1 MNTHYTQ
8 FTQYTPTDA
17 QPATLYWKSE
27 EGADWRVA
35 KEILLQDSKL
45 TGLLYNDTGRIELAS
60 KDLTGVIPTGK
71 SILIVDLT
79 TLLIEGDIQSH
90 YLIKGG
96 QLERLNLE
104 KIYEEKWEEIKDIR
118 TFKMSDGV
126 LIQSIGKWFHTD
138 PDSKQQ
144 IHAMVT
150 ANVIG
155 MYKVTAWKTMDNTYV
170 QLTPPLLLQV
180 FGAILENEARL
191 FEIGKLHYDMLHTS
205 QDPANYDPTSQWPTT
220 FSDL

>member
-1 MNTHYTQ
+1 MNYTQ
-8 FTQYTPTDA
+8 FAQYTPSDA
-17 QPATLYWKSE
+17 FPGTAYWVSK
-27 EGADWRVA
+27 EGADWRVI
-35 KEILLQDSKL
+35 KELIAQDQNL
-45 TGLLYNDTGRIELAS
+45 TGLVYDSTGKIESVGRNL
-60 KDLTGVIPTGK
+60 DGIIPTVK

-104 KIYEEKWEEIKDIR
+104 KIYKEKWEKIKEIR

-138 PDSKQQ
+138 LYSKQQ
-144 IHAMVT
+144 IQALVVT
-150 ANVIG
+150 NLIG
-155 MYKVTAWKTMDNTYV
+155 IYKTSAWKTLDNTYV
-170 QLTPPLLLQV
+170 QLTPMLLLQV
-180 FGAILENEARL
+180 FGAMLENESRL
-191 FEIGKLHYDMLHTS
+191 FDIGKLHYESLYTS
-205 QDPANYDPTSQWPTT
+205 SDPVNYDPASQWPTT

>member
-1 MNTHYTQ
+1 MNYTH
-8 FTQYTPTDA
+8 FTQYTPSDA
-17 QPATLYWKSE
+17 QPAIIYWISK
-27 EGADWRVA
+27 EGVDWRVV
-35 KEILLQDSKL
+35 KEMLSQNSKL
-45 TGLLYNDTGRIELAS
+45 TGLLYNGTGRIELAS
-60 KDLTGVIPTGK
+60 KDLTGAIPTGK
-71 SILIVDLT
+71 SVLIVDLE
-79 TLLIEGDIQSH
+79 TLLIEGDIQTN

-104 KIYEEKWEEIKDIR
+104 AIYAEKWEQIKEVR
-118 TFKMSDGV
+118 TFKMGDGV
-126 LIQSIGKWFHTD
+126 LLQSIGKWFHTD

-155 MYKVTAWKTMDNTYV
+155 MYKVTAWKTLDNTYV
-170 QLTPPLLLQV
+170 QLTPPLLLQA
-180 FGAILENEARL
+180 FGAMLENEARL

>member
-1 MNTHYTQ
+1 MNYTQ
-8 FTQYTPTDA
+8 FAQYTPSDVSPGTA
-17 QPATLYWKSE
+17 YWVSK
-27 EGADWRVA
+27 EGADWRVI
-35 KEILLQDSKL
+35 KELIAQDQNL
-45 TGLLYNDTGRIELAS
+45 TGLVYDSTGKIEFVGRNL
-60 KDLTGVIPTGK
+60 DGVIPTVK

-104 KIYEEKWEEIKDIR
+104 KIYKEKWEKIKEIR

-138 PDSKQQ
+138 LYSKQQ
-144 IHAMVT
+144 IQALVVT
-150 ANVIG
+150 NLIG
-155 MYKVTAWKTMDNTYV
+155 IYKTTAWKTLDNTYV
-170 QLTPPLLLQV
+170 QLTPMLLLQV
-180 FGAILENEARL
+180 FGAMLENESRL
-191 FEIGKLHYDMLHTS
+191 FDIGKLHYESLYTS
-205 QDPANYDPTSQWPTT
+205 SDPVNYDPASQWPTT

>member
-1 MNTHYTQ
+1 MNYTH
-8 FTQYTPTDA
+8 FTQYTPSDA
-17 QPATLYWKSE
+17 QPAIIYWISK
-27 EGADWRVA
+27 EGVDWRIV
-35 KEILLQDSKL
+35 KEILSQDSKL

-71 SILIVDLT
+71 SILIVDLG
-79 TLLIEGDIQSH
+79 TLLIEGDIQTN

-104 KIYEEKWEEIKDIR
+104 AIYKEKWEKIKEVR
-118 TFKMSDGV
+118 TFKMNDGV

-150 ANVIG
+150 VNVIG
-155 MYKVTAWKTMDNTYV
+155 MYKVTAWKTLDNTYV

>member
-1 MNTHYTQ
+1 MNYTQ
-8 FTQYTPTDA
+8 FTQYTPSDA
-17 QPATLYWKSE
+17 FPGTAYWVSK
-27 EGADWRVA
+27 EGADWRVI
-35 KEILLQDSKL
+35 KELIAQDQNL
-45 TGLLYNDTGRIELAS
+45 TGLVYDSTGKIEFVGRNL
-60 KDLTGVIPTGK
+60 DGVIPTVK

-104 KIYEEKWEEIKDIR
+104 KIYKEKWEKIKEIR
-118 TFKMSDGV
+118 TFKMNDGV

-144 IHAMVT
+144 IHVMVT

-155 MYKVTAWKTMDNTYV
+155 MYKVTAWKTLDNTYV

-180 FGAILENEARL
+180 FGAMLENEARL

>member
-1 MNTHYTQ
+1 MNYMN
-8 FTQYTPTDA
+8 FTQYVPTDA
-17 QPATLYWKSE
+17 QLATIYWISD
-27 EGADWRVA
+27 GGVDWRVV
-35 KEILLQDSKL
+35 KEFVNQKPALSALV
-45 TGLLYNDTGRIELAS
+45 YNPSGRIEIVTHN
-60 KDLTGVIPTGK
+60 LTGVIPTGK
-71 SILIVDLT
+71 SVLLLDLSDVF
-79 TLLIEGDIQSH
+79 IDGDIRTN

-104 KIYEEKWEEIKDIR
+104 KIYEETWDQIKAVR
-118 TFKMSDGV
+118 TFKMNDGV
-126 LIQSIGKWFHTD
+126 LLQSIGKWFHTD

-150 ANVIG
+150 ASVIG
-155 MYKVTAWKTMDNTYV
+155 MYKVTAWKTLDNTYV

-191 FEIGKLHYDMLHTS
+191 FGIGKLHYDMLHTS
-205 QDPANYDPTSQWPTT
+205 QDPASYDPTSQWPTT

>member
-1 MNTHYTQ
+1 MNYTH
-8 FTQYTPTDA
+8 FTQYTPSDA
-17 QPATLYWKSE
+17 QPAIIYWISK
-27 EGADWRVA
+27 EGVDWRIV
-35 KEILLQDSKL
+35 KEILSQDSKL

-71 SILIVDLT
+71 SILIVDLG
-79 TLLIEGDIQSH
+79 TLLIEGDIQTN

-96 QLERLNLE
+96 QLERFNLE
-104 KIYEEKWEEIKDIR
+104 KIYEEKWDQIKEIR
-118 TFKMSDGV
+118 TFKMNDGV
-126 LIQSIGKWFHTD
+126 LLQSIGKWFHTD

-155 MYKVTAWKTMDNTYV
+155 MYKVTAWKTLDNTYV

-180 FGAILENEARL
+180 FGALLENEARL
-191 FEIGKLHYDMLHTS
+191 FEIGKLHYGSLYTS
-205 QDPANYDPTSQWPTT
+205 SDPVNYDPASQWPTT

>member
-1 MNTHYTQ
+1 MNYTQ
-8 FTQYTPTDA
+8 FTQYTPSDA
-17 QPATLYWKSE
+17 QPAIIYWISK
-27 EGADWRVA
+27 EGVDWRVV
-35 KEILLQDSKL
+35 KEMLSQDSKL
-45 TGLLYNDTGRIELAS
+45 TGLLYNGTGRIELVS

-71 SILIVDLT
+71 SVLIVDLE
-79 TLLIEGDIQSH
+79 TLLIEGDIQTN

-104 KIYEEKWEEIKDIR
+104 KIYKEKWEKIKEIR
-118 TFKMSDGV
+118 TFKMNDGV

-155 MYKVTAWKTMDNTYV
+155 LYKTSAWKTLDNTYV
-170 QLTPPLLLQV
+170 QLTPMLLLQV
-180 FGAILENEARL
+180 FGAMLENESRL
-191 FEIGKLHYDMLHTS
+191 FDIGKLHYESLYTS
-205 QDPANYDPTSQWPTT
+205 SDPVNYDPASQWPTT

>member
-1 MNTHYTQ
+1 MNYMN
-8 FTQYTPTDA
+8 FTQYVPTDA
-17 QPATLYWKSE
+17 QLATIYWISD
-27 EGADWRVA
+27 GGVDWRVV
-35 KEILLQDSKL
+35 KEFVNQKPALSALV
-45 TGLLYNDTGRIELAS
+45 YNPSGRIEIVTHN
-60 KDLTGVIPTGK
+60 LTGVIPTGK
-71 SILIVDLT
+71 SVLLLDLSDVI
-79 TLLIEGDIQSH
+79 IEGDIQTN
-90 YLIKGG
+90 YLIKDG

-104 KIYEEKWEEIKDIR
+104 KIYEEKWDQIKAVR
-118 TFKMSDGV
+118 TFKMNDGV
-126 LIQSIGKWFHTD
+126 LLQSIGKWFHTD

-155 MYKVTAWKTMDNTYV
+155 MYKVTAWKTLDNTYV
-170 QLTPPLLLQV
+170 QLTPPLLLQL
-180 FGAILENEARL
+180 FGAMLENEARL